1 MMSGFRPMRAAAAG
15 ARVRRAIRS
24 TARNT
29 DSAASAWNQIRVD
42 LRCVCVTDTT
52 PAEIPL
58 HSGPY
63 TDDVFC
69 QVGLTRRI
77 ARSFEN
83 STGTCRYGLFPY
95 WETMRPYAA

>member
-1 MMSGFRPMRAAAAG
+1 MMSGFSPTRAAAAG
-15 ARVRRAIRS
+15 ARVLLAIRR

-42 LRCVCVTDTT
+42 WRCVWVTDTT
-52 PAEIPL
+52 PAEIPV

-83 STGTCRYGLFPY
+83 STGTCRYGLFPF
-95 WETMRPYAA
+95 WETMRPEAS